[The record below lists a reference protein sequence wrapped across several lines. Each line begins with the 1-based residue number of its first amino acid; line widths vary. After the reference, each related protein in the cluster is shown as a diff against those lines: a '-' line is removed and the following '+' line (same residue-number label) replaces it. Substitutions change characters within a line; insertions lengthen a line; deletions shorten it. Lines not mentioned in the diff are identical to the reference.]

1 MCFVRATRG
10 SMQAAVLAA
19 IGACLLSCATRLHA
33 GQLEVVSVTATG
45 FGTSTASAT
54 VDAVRNGVASVN
66 GERIESTER
75 VRKSSTSATGVETQ
89 SSRTIDEDIRRT
101 TNGVVKSWRALS
113 TQPAEGGYQATVQV
127 GVVVLRRS
135 EQMNRIKI
143 AVVPSHGQADSNTA
157 ALVDGIATDLV
168 ESRKFAILD
177 RQQMEAIEAQMAQ
190 IRVGTQIE
198 DFARLSSGVA
208 PDFLAI
214 VTTGTGAASGEGAT
228 QIRAQLQVIDYSSRQ
243 IKFAEQKSI
252 TVKAA
257 DRFPTSKRLLGVAHT
272 LSRDLLQS
280 IYPPLVVGNDN
291 ATLTIAEGS
300 SYFKV
305 GDKCSVRLIE
315 STLKDPYTKEFLG
328 YKSSEVGTATITYS
342 DARIS
347 QATLDNPQP
356 LDAGKVAARK
366 YQAWRVAASANDIFN
381 SMSTDMGGRA
391 EKGGAGAESHSIESD
406 Y

>member
-1 MCFVRATRG
+1 MIQMT
-10 SMQAAVLAA
+10 VLAA
-19 IGACLLSCATRLHA
+19 FACFFGAAHGAHA

-45 FGTSTASAT
+45 FGSSAASAT

-75 VRKSSTSATGVETQ
+75 LTKSSTSSTGAATQ
-89 SSRTIDEDIRRT
+89 SSRSIDEDIRRT

-113 TQPAEGGYQATVQV
+113 TQPADGGYQATVQV
-127 GVVVLRRS
+127 GVAVLKQS
-135 EQMNRIKI
+135 EQMKRIKI
-143 AVVPSHGQADSNTA
+143 AVVPSHGQADASTA
-157 ALVDGIATDLV
+157 AIVDAITTDLV

-177 RQQMEAIEAQMAQ
+177 RQQKEAIEAQMAQ
-190 IRVGTQIE
+190 IRAGTQIE

-214 VTTGTGAASGEGAT
+214 VTTRTNAGSGEGTT

-252 TVKAA
+252 NVKGN
-257 DRFPTSKRLLGVAHT
+257 DRLPAVKRLLGVAHA
-272 LSRDLLQS
+272 LSGDLLQS

-291 ATLTIAEGS
+291 GTLTIAEGS

-305 GDKCSVRLIE
+305 GDKCAVRLIE

-347 QATLDNPQP
+347 QATLDHSQP
-356 LDAGKVAARK
+356 LDAGTVAARK
-366 YQAWRVAASANDIFN
+366 YQAWRVAASANDLFN
-381 SMSTDMGGRA
+381 SLAADMGGRPA
-391 EKGGAGAESHSIESD
+391 PGHAQAESHSIESD

>member
-1 MCFVRATRG
+1 MRFAKATTKKMQSALFVAC
-10 SMQAAVLAA
+10 
-19 IGACLLSCATRLHA
+19 GACLLAGAPELHA
-33 GQLEVVSVTATG
+33 GQLDVVSVTATG
-45 FGTSTASAT
+45 FGSSAAAAT

-75 VRKSSTSATGVETQ
+75 VTKSSTSTTGAETQ

-113 TQPAEGGYQATVQV
+113 TQPSEGGYQATVQI
-127 GVVVLRRS
+127 GVVVLRQS
-135 EQMNRIKI
+135 EQMKRIKI
-143 AVVPSHGQADSNTA
+143 AVVPSHGQADANTA
-157 ALVDGIATDLV
+157 ALVDGITTDLV

-177 RQQMEAIEAQMAQ
+177 RQQKEAIEAQMAQ
-190 IRVGTQIE
+190 IRAGTQIE

-208 PDFLAI
+208 PDFLAV
-214 VTTGTGAASGEGAT
+214 VTTGTRAGSEEGET
-228 QIRAQLQVIDYSSRQ
+228 QLRAQLQVIDYSSRQ

-252 TVKAA
+252 TIKVGDK
-257 DRFPTSKRLLGVAHT
+257 FPTSKRLLGVAHT
-272 LSRDLLQS
+272 LSGDLLQS

-291 ATLTIAEGS
+291 GTLTIAEGS

-305 GDKCSVRLIE
+305 GDKCSVRLVE
-315 STLKDPYTKEFLG
+315 SALKDPYTREFLG

-356 LDAGKVAARK
+356 LDAGKLAARK

-381 SMSTDMGGRA
+381 SMQADMGGGA
-391 EKGGAGAESHSIESD
+391 EKAHAGGESHSIESD

>member
-1 MCFVRATRG
+1 MRFQT
-10 SMQAAVLAA
+10 AVVAV
-19 IGACLLSCATRLHA
+19 IGVGFMWCAPAVHA
-33 GQLEVVSVTATG
+33 GQLDVVSVTATG
-45 FGTSTASAT
+45 FGSSAASAT
-54 VDAVRNGVASVN
+54 IDAVRNGVASVN

-75 VRKSSTSATGVETQ
+75 VRKSSTSATGAETQ
-89 SSRTIDEDIRRT
+89 GSRSIDEDIRRT

-113 TQPAEGGYQATVQV
+113 TQPSDGGYQATVQV
-127 GVVVLRRS
+127 GVVVLRQS
-135 EQMNRIKI
+135 EQMKRIKI
-143 AVVPSHGQADSNTA
+143 AVVPAHAPADASTA
-157 ALVDGIATDLV
+157 ALVDGITTDLV

-177 RQQMEAIEAQMAQ
+177 RQQKEAIEKQMAQ
-190 IRVGTQIE
+190 IRGGTQIE

-214 VTTGTGAASGEGAT
+214 VTTGTSAGSGEGAT

-252 TVKAA
+252 NVKAN

-280 IYPPLVVGNDN
+280 IYPPLIVGNDN
-291 ATLTIAEGS
+291 GTLTIAEGS

-315 STLKDPYTKEFLG
+315 STLQDPYTKEFLG

-342 DARIS
+342 DARVS

-356 LDAGKVAARK
+356 LDAGRVAARK
-366 YQAWRVAASANDIFN
+366 YQAWRVAASANDMFN
-381 SMSTDMGGRA
+381 AMSADMGGHA
-391 EKGGAGAESHSIESD
+391 EAGHAQAQSHSIESD